1 MTSADKTVRLTVA
14 QAVVMYLSRQYSV
27 ADGQRRRLIPAT
39 LGIFGHGNVAGL
51 GQALDQLSDAMPFI
65 QGRNEQALVHAA
77 TAFAKHSR
85 RRATLAVTSSIGP
98 GALNMVTGAALA
110 TVNRLPVLL
119 LPGDTY
125 ATRHQGP
132 VLQQLQHPLE
142 GDVTVN
148 DAFRPVCRFFDRITR
163 PEQLLTA
170 LPAAMRV
177 LTDPVDTGAVVLSL
191 PQDIQSHAYDWPAGF
206 LAERDWSIR
215 RPQPD
220 GEEVAAVLALL
231 AAAARPLIIAGGGV
245 IYSGATAE
253 LERLAGSV
261 GIPVLET
268 FAGKGAV
275 QQPAWWQIGGIGLE
289 GTPAANSLAREADL
303 VLTVGARLTDF
314 ATASHSLFAYPEVR
328 FASINVNPRDADRLG
343 ATGIIADAR
352 QALAALAD
360 GAAQAGIRAPAAWQA
375 RAEQVNGEWA
385 AARAA
390 ALDPDQAFDPAQA
403 GPDVVAD
410 TGAVLTQGQL
420 IGVLQEHAR
429 TGDVVIAA
437 AGGPPGDL
445 LKVWDA
451 TGGRHC
457 HLEFGF
463 SCMGYEIPAAIGVR
477 LADPDPAARV
487 VSLLG
492 DGTFL
497 LAPTELVTA
506 AQEGLAVTLVV
517 PDNHGYQVIHR
528 LQMLRSGREFG
539 NEFRYRSEPLQ
550 LAAGE
555 TTKAP
560 RLEGDYLRL
569 DLVQDGGRARRP
581 RLPRDDRG
589 RTAGRAGR
597 HARSPRPGGHRG
609 AGHPARRPAR
619 RRGRGGTSLQPRS
632 PPRRSPAACA
642 PSTNPTPR
650 ARGGTD
656 EHQSAQAQP
665 AQSRRAGQ
673 RRPVRHRDPRHIHR
687 GRVAT
692 DRGSLRRRR
701 GRLGAARPRAR
712 RRRRRADP
720 RRRPGRRELR
730 GAHRGPGRIR
740 RPHPDGPGPG

>member
-1 MTSADKTVRLTVA
+1 MTSAPDTRRLTVA
-14 QAVVMYLSRQYSV
+14 QAVVTYLSRQYSV

-51 GQALDQLSDAMPFI
+51 GQALDQLSDVMPFI

-85 RRATLAVTSSIGP
+85 RHATLAVTSSIGP

-142 GDVTVN
+142 ADVTVN

-177 LTDPVDTGAVVLSL
+177 LTDPVDAGAVVLSL
-191 PQDIQSHAYDWPAGF
+191 PQDIQAHAYDWPAGF
-206 LAERDWSIR
+206 FAERDWVIR

-220 GEEVAAVLALL
+220 RDEVAAVLALL
-231 AAAARPLIIAGGGV
+231 AAATRPLIIAGGGV

-253 LERLAGSV
+253 LERLAGTA

-275 QQPAWWQIGGIGLE
+275 QQRAWWQIGGIGLE
-289 GTPAANSLAREADL
+289 GTPAANTLAREADL

-314 ATASHSLFAYPEVR
+314 ATASHSLFAHPGVR

-352 QALAALAD
+352 QGLAALAD
-360 GAAQAGIRAPAAWQA
+360 GAAQAGLRAPAAWRA
-375 RAEQVNGEWA
+375 RAEQVSGEWA

-390 ALDPDQAFDPAQA
+390 ALDPDREFDPAQA
-403 GPDVVAD
+403 GPDVVAGTD
-410 TGAVLTQGQL
+410 AVLTQGQL

-429 TGDVVIAA
+429 PGDVVIAA

-477 LADPDPAARV
+477 LAEPVTPEPAARV
-487 VSLLG
+487 ISFLG

-539 NEFRYRSEPLQ
+539 NEFRYRPEPLQ
-550 LAAGE
+550 LAAGDGDRRRRAWRA
-555 TTKAP
+555 TTSASTWCRSPPASAP
-560 RLEGDYLRL
+560 APA
-569 DLVQDGGRARRP
+569 ARRP
-581 RLPRDDRG
+581 RPNCGTRC
-589 RTAGRAGR
+589 
-597 HARSPRPGGHRG
+597 
-609 AGHPARRPAR
+609 PARAI
-619 RRGRGGTSLQPRS
+619 T
-632 PPRRSPAACA
+632 
-642 PSTNPTPR
+642 
-650 ARGGTD
+650 
-656 EHQSAQAQP
+656 
-665 AQSRRAGQ
+665 
-673 RRPVRHRDPRHIHR
+673 
-687 GRVAT
+687 
-692 DRGSLRRRR
+692 
-701 GRLGAARPRAR
+701 
-712 RRRRRADP
+712 
-720 RRRPGRRELR
+720 PGRS
-730 GAHRGPGRIR
+730 
-740 RPHPDGPGPG
+740 

>member
-1 MTSADKTVRLTVA
+1 MTSAQNTVRLTVA
-14 QAVVMYLSRQYSV
+14 QAVVTYLSRQYSV

-51 GQALDQLSDAMPFI
+51 GQALDQLSDVMPFI

-85 RRATLAVTSSIGP
+85 RHATLAVTSSIGP

-142 GDVTVN
+142 ADVTVN

-177 LTDPVDTGAVVLSL
+177 LTDPVDVGAVVLSL
-191 PQDIQSHAYDWPAGF
+191 PQDVQAHAYDWPGSF
-206 LAERDWSIR
+206 FAERDWVIR

-220 GEEVAAVLALL
+220 RDEVAAVAGHAGRRDQAADHRGRRRHLL
-231 AAAARPLIIAGGGV
+231 RRHGRARAPRRDRRHPGARDLRRQGRRPAA
-245 IYSGATAE
+245 
-253 LERLAGSV
+253 
-261 GIPVLET
+261 
-268 FAGKGAV
+268 
-275 QQPAWWQIGGIGLE
+275 AWWQIGGIGLE
-289 GTPAANSLAREADL
+289 GTPAANTLAREADL

-314 ATASHSLFAYPEVR
+314 ATASHSLFADPGVR

-352 QALAALAD
+352 QGLAALAD
-360 GAAQAGIRAPAAWQA
+360 EAAQAGLRAPAAWRA
-375 RAEQVNGEWA
+375 RAEQLTAEWA
-385 AARAA
+385 TVRAA
-390 ALDPDQAFDPAQA
+390 ALDPDRSFDPAQA
-403 GPDVVAD
+403 GPDVVTG
-410 TGAVLTQGQL
+410 TGAVLTQGQV

-429 TGDVVIAA
+429 PGDVVIAA

-445 LKVWDA
+445 LKMWDA

-477 LADPDPAARV
+477 LAEPVTPDPAARV
-487 VSLLG
+487 ISFLG

-539 NEFRYRSEPLQ
+539 NEFRYRPEPLQ
-550 LAAGE
+550 LAAGDGDVA
-555 TTKAP
+555 KAP

-569 DLVQDGGRARRP
+569 DLVQVAAGLGARACRATTAAELRDALAGTRDHP
-581 RLPRDDRG
+581 GPVVIVVPVIPHADLP
-589 RTAGRAGR
+589 
-597 HARSPRPGGHRG
+597 G
-609 AGHPARRPAR
+609 AGVWWDVAPAEVS
-619 RRGRGGTSLQPRS
+619 SLEV
-632 PPRRSPAACA
+632 
-642 PSTNPTPR
+642 TEGLR
-650 ARGGTD
+650 AEYEAD
-656 EHQSAQAQP
+656 LAD
-665 AQSRRAGQ
+665 Q
-673 RRPVRHRDPRHIHR
+673 RWF
-687 GRVAT
+687 G
-692 DRGSLRRRR
+692 
-701 GRLGAARPRAR
+701 
-712 RRRRRADP
+712 
-720 RRRPGRRELR
+720 
-730 GAHRGPGRIR
+730 
-740 RPHPDGPGPG
+740 